1 MKAFWTPSK
10 SYEILERVH
19 EARVK
24 SKRREYW
31 RSKCNSPGA
40 SLKKAGIRFRLV
52 AIEET
57 ESLGRESS
65 GECLE
70 KKEKARHVGD
80 EDSLTGYR
88 AMISE
93 RASVGWLKGTHG
105 LFVEEG
111 TLYSIF
117 LWLNDNTSSVLFP
130 KSRVFLI
137 NEQVR
142 NLKKLK
148 TS

>member
-1 MKAFWTPSK
+1 MKAFWLPSK
-10 SYEILERVH
+10 SYEILEHVH
-19 EARVK
+19 ETRVK

-57 ESLGRESS
+57 ESLGRELSR
-65 GECLE
+65 ECLE
-70 KKEKARHVGD
+70 KKKEKARHVGD

-93 RASVGWLKGTHG
+93 RASVG
-105 LFVEEG
+105 
-111 TLYSIF
+111 
-117 LWLNDNTSSVLFP
+117 
-130 KSRVFLI
+130 
-137 NEQVR
+137 
-142 NLKKLK
+142 
-148 TS
+148 